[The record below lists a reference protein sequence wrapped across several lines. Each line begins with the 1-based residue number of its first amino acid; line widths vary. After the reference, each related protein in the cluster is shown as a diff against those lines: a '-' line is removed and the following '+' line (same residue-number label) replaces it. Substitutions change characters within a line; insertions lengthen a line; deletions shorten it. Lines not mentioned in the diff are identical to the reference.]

1 MKDYQRVLRM
11 QMRQLM
17 VQRAKVLEET
27 EETNRRIR
35 LLDEA
40 MAWFPEEEDLP
51 GPMDFES
58 NDHAD
63 EWTIPGKKEI

>member
-17 VQRAKVLEET
+17 VQRAKVL

-63 EWTIPGKKEI
+63 EWTIPSKKEI